1 MARKLDVDSQI
12 GRRLRLR
19 DLHLFFT
26 VVERRSM
33 AKAAAHLGMSQPA
46 VSEVI
51 ANLEATLGVRLFDRQ
66 PQGVVP
72 TVFGRALLRRGE
84 AAFDELKQG
93 IRDIAF
99 LADPSVGEIHI
110 GCPESIAASILPAIV
125 ERLVAQ
131 HPRVELNVTQVS
143 TATFDFPELRRR
155 EFDLVLARLDAP
167 PDRSSIAEDL
177 DVETLFVDRVVLAAG
192 RDSPWARRRKV
203 TLAELHDAPWILTPS
218 ATINTILLE
227 EAFRTIGMA
236 LPRINL
242 VTFSIHLRTHLLAT
256 GNFVT
261 ALPQSTV
268 RLNAQRFGLKELPIA
283 LPVRPWPVAI
293 VTLRHRTL
301 SPVVE
306 RFIEFVRSF
315 ARQMPG
321 HPSGT
326 R

>member
-155 EFDLVLARLDAP
+155 EFDLVLA
-167 PDRSSIAEDL
+167 
-177 DVETLFVDRVVLAAG
+177 AG

>member
-1 MARKLDVDSQI
+1 MSRKLDADSQI

-19 DLHLFFT
+19 DLHLFFS
-26 VVERRSM
+26 VVDRGSM

-51 ANLEATLGVRLFDRQ
+51 ANLEQTLGVRLFDRQ
-66 PQGVVP
+66 PHGVIP

-93 IRDIAF
+93 IRDIEF
-99 LADPSVGEIHI
+99 LADPSAGEIRV

-125 ERLVAQ
+125 ERLVEQ
-131 HPRVELNVTQVS
+131 HPRVQLHVTQVS

-167 PDRSSIAEDL
+167 LDQRSLAEDL
-177 DVETLFVDRVVLAAG
+177 NVETLFVDKLVLAAG
-192 RDSPWARRRKV
+192 TDSKWARRRKLA
-203 TLAELHDAPWILTPS
+203 LAELHDAPWILTPP
-218 ATINTILLE
+218 ATINTILLG
-227 EAFRTIGMA
+227 EAFRTIG
-236 LPRINL
+236 LPPPRINV

-256 GNFVT
+256 DRFIT
-261 ALPQSTV
+261 ALPQSTL
-268 RLNAQRFGLKELPIA
+268 RLNARRFGLKELPIA
-283 LPVRPWPVAI
+283 LPTRPWPVAI
-293 VTLRHRTL
+293 VTLKHRTL

-306 RFIEFVRSF
+306 RFIEFTRSF
-315 ARQMPG
+315 AGSLTRD
-321 HPSGT
+321 PSAT